1 MIQNELIQLLSKET
15 EKELTYAIKAAPFY
29 SIMLDTTQDISK
41 IDQMCEIY
49 RYCSIEYDDNGKPKA
64 LQINESFLGFH
75 KVEGQSGAALSEQIL
90 QIIKQRGLSIS
101 RCRGQGY
108 DGASN
113 MKGIYKGVQKKI
125 TDVEPSAVYVHC
137 AAYNLNLVINDA
149 VKDVTEMAQFYDIV
163 QRVYVFFGLSI
174 KRWDILSSLI
184 SESGTHK
191 GVTIKKLNPTR
202 WAGRYDAVFALK
214 VRFSVDL
221 AKAAD
226 LLKVCMDEM
235 CRLRNQFEDVKKEAT
250 DIAQKWSIRP
260 EFEKK
265 RLRTVKRHFGELCED
280 QRLEDPESLCRVT
293 VYYRTLDIITTQLN
307 FRFTGLHEV
316 VSSFSVLEPISLQNL
331 SDSELYEKASSFVKN
346 TTTMCQKHSHRKF
359 SA

>member
-1 MIQNELIQLLSKET
+1 MLQSK
-15 EKELTYAIKAAPFY
+15 A
-29 SIMLDTTQDISK
+29 
-41 IDQMCEIY
+41 
-49 RYCSIEYDDNGKPKA
+49 
-64 LQINESFLGFH
+64 
-75 KVEGQSGAALSEQIL
+75 
-90 QIIKQRGLSIS
+90 
-101 RCRGQGY
+101 
-108 DGASN
+108 
-113 MKGIYKGVQKKI
+113 
-125 TDVEPSAVYVHC
+125 
-137 AAYNLNLVINDA
+137 
-149 VKDVTEMAQFYDIV
+149 
-163 QRVYVFFGLSI
+163 
-174 KRWDILSSLI
+174 
-184 SESGTHK
+184 
-191 GVTIKKLNPTR
+191 
-202 WAGRYDAVFALK
+202 
-214 VRFSVDL
+214 VDL

-346 TTTMCQKHSHRKF
+346 TTTMSSFPEVCTAMLLFLTIPVTTASAECSF
-359 SA
+359 SKLKLVKNYLRSTMAQERLEGLALLSIEQGTARELNLSKVTDRFAEMKAKKKEF

>member
-1 MIQNELIQLLSKET
+1 
-15 EKELTYAIKAAPFY
+15 
-29 SIMLDTTQDISK
+29 
-41 IDQMCEIY
+41 
-49 RYCSIEYDDNGKPKA
+49 
-64 LQINESFLGFH
+64 
-75 KVEGQSGAALSEQIL
+75 
-90 QIIKQRGLSIS
+90 
-101 RCRGQGY
+101 
-108 DGASN
+108 

-125 TDVEPSAVYVHC
+125 IDVEPSAVYVHC
-137 AAYNLNLVINDA
+137 AAHNLNLVINDA
-149 VKDVTEMAQFYDIV
+149 VKDVTEMAQFCDIV

-202 WAGRYDAVFALK
+202 WAGRYDASKILQSINLVSKMLQSKA
-214 VRFSVDL
+214 VDL

-250 DIAQKWSIRP
+250 DIAQKWSIRRK
-260 EFEKK
+260 FEKK
-265 RLRTVKRHFGELCED
+265 RLQNVKRHFGELCED

-331 SDSELYEKASSFVKN
+331 SHSQLYEKASSFVKN
-346 TTTMCQKHSHRKF
+346 TTMMCQKHSHRKF